1 MSRLTALS
9 GLRVVELGAGIAGAF
24 AARLLGDHGADV
36 VKLTTPAAHVT
47 DTSDTLDPTDARS
60 PLFAYLNWNKRL
72 IALRRDCPPLVT
84 GNYLPISAQGDL
96 LIYRREAGDKALIVV
111 LNLGAD
117 PIAVTSSAIRL
128 GSEILLSTFLDREG
142 ERLEGVL
149 DLRGN
154 EGVIVVPSS

>member
-1 MSRLTALS
+1 MT
-9 GLRVVELGAGIAGAF
+9 
-24 AARLLGDHGADV
+24 GD
-36 VKLTTPAAHVT
+36 
-47 DTSDTLDPTDARS
+47 
-60 PLFAYLNWNKRL
+60 
-72 IALRRDCPPLVT
+72 
-84 GNYLPISAQGDL
+84 YLPIAAQGDL